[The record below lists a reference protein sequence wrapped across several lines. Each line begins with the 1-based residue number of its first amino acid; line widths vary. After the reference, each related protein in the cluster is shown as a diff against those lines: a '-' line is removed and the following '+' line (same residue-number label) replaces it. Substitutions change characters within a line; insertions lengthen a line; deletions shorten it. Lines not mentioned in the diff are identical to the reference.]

1 MKGAVEMAE
10 DKTYTSTNIPP
21 GGTAGQLLAKASN
34 SNYHI
39 KWVTGGGGGDGG
51 SIESMTALDILNI
64 IKANDPSFNN

>member
-1 MKGAVEMAE
+1 MAE

-21 GGTAGQLLAKASN
+21 GGKTGQALVKASN
-34 SNYHI
+34 TNYHI
-39 KWVTGGGGGDGG
+39 KWTDAGTGGEGG